1 MRPLSLLLLLLTAL
15 GQPCFAVEQ
24 SVSPGINRHYENP
37 DFDLW
42 VRRFES
48 EGREVYDLR
57 EEIVATLQLKP
68 GMQVA
73 DIGAGTGLFSKAFAL
88 EVGPTGKVYA
98 VDISAGF
105 VENIKRISRQQ
116 GLNNITAIVNSD
128 KSSGLSSNSIDL
140 AFVCD
145 TYHHF
150 EYPQAMLRSLHQ
162 ALKKNGRLVIIDYR
176 KQAGVSSDWVMG
188 HVRAD
193 RNTVIREIEAAGFK
207 LQKEHDLLQENY
219 FLEFVKV

>member
-1 MRPLSLLLLLLTAL
+1 
-15 GQPCFAVEQ
+15 
-24 SVSPGINRHYENP
+24 
-37 DFDLW
+37 
-42 VRRFES
+42 
-48 EGREVYDLR
+48 
-57 EEIVATLQLKP
+57 
-68 GMQVA
+68 
-73 DIGAGTGLFSKAFAL
+73 
-88 EVGPTGKVYA
+88 
-98 VDISAGF
+98 
-105 VENIKRISRQQ
+105 KRISRQQ